1 MIKFC
6 AIFIAQ
12 TIWKERIFVRI
23 KFQQL
28 FATMVHKKISLIH
41 ELLIYF
47 KSLVSS
53 KTVKILLI
61 RSLQVPKTKSL
72 RLTLRSVTNKQSVRG
87 PSSITTYVM
96 M

>member
-61 RSLQVPKTKSL
+61 RQSLQVSKTKSL
-72 RLTLRSVTNKQSVRG
+72 CLTLRSVTNKQSEDHH
-87 PSSITTYVM
+87 PSRPMS
-96 M
+96 